1 MACSDHTHWPHPLQA
16 EVDKAVGVLL
26 ALKAE
31 YRELTGEELSGG
43 GAKKKTKGKQAVSL
57 RIIAKRYPIASP

>member
-1 MACSDHTHWPHPLQA
+1 MAYPDHTYCHTPLQA

-26 ALKAE
+26 ALKAQ
-31 YRELTGEELSGG
+31 YRELTGEELPGG

-57 RIIAKRYPIASP
+57 CLKAMK